1 MDEMDELDRFI
12 EKLTPE
18 ELEDKMYVVDKSKEI
33 GELLSV
39 KMIEIVD
46 NNGYDDLVLV
56 LATAIALKLMILE
69 VEDRGVLEDETPKSF
84 VENILVP
91 FLLDQKSKILKDK

>member
-1 MDEMDELDRFI
+1 MDEMDELDRLI

-33 GELLSV
+33 GGLLSV

-56 LATAIALKLMILE
+56 LATAFALKLMILE

-91 FLLDQKSKILKDK
+91 FLLDNKSKS